1 MRKLRVLRIVCVAVG
16 VVIGTVPALAQRFRF
31 EEYGQ
36 HDGLDN
42 LDIRCIIQD
51 RRGVLWVGTEAGLFQ
66 FDGDRFQQIII
77 PSEQNPEYITGL
89 VEDGS
94 GRVWGSTMETLF
106 YLDDAG
112 AHAIPSP
119 EENFAFDLTN
129 NLAADPDDPNRIYLV
144 SRHALY
150 EARAESGHAGHAR
163 LHFPL
168 DPSKSNPLPGQ
179 VGSIEALPGGRLW
192 FGCGPGICAAS
203 GDKVR
208 MFGPRDG
215 LPAGPWTR
223 LLMDH
228 EHNLWA
234 RSENHV
240 ARFNPVRQRFDAAES
255 GLAISSL
262 GVRNPQILQ
271 DPQGRILMNVSNGLA
286 RFDAGHWIVFRQKT
300 ELPPY
305 QITCLLLD
313 RQKSVWV
320 GLDGHGAAR
329 WLGYDQWESL
339 TTSNGLTSDV
349 TWNFARDARGNLWLA
364 TESDLER
371 LDRSS
376 QKMTPQSSL
385 NSGPM
390 ARIQTLAF
398 TADGHLWSGSDNG
411 KVIDYDPAT
420 RTATTVAQLNGVFQ
434 VLPDGN
440 NRIWISSMAGLY
452 SVTSSRGPRVVEH
465 ALPPGPQGK
474 CYEGARDSKGNL
486 WFIADSGLYRLTG
499 STWTHIRLPSDYQPT
514 FSAQIALARDG
525 TVWLSGSTA
534 PLFQFRIHGDEG
546 EELARWSTA
555 QIGSS
560 NVFLVAFDPR
570 GWLWVGTDRGLTVLK
585 DQQWHSLTVD
595 DGLIWNDINSSA
607 FLADTD
613 GSIWIGTSG
622 GASHIL
628 HPEQL
633 FNNGPLPLLVS
644 DARIG
649 DRSLSTAAPTSVP
662 WGHHPLTA
670 HLSTLDFLRSN
681 QTTFRYHIEG
691 VDEDWQDSTKHD
703 LRYPPL
709 DPGRYSLDVVAVD
722 AATGRK
728 SASSH
733 ITFVIAP
740 PWWRTNL
747 VFGFEIAAGLLLLF
761 LLWRWSL
768 RRYVARQRR
777 LEELVQRRTS
787 ELELEKA
794 ELLKTRAALEV
805 QARHDPLTGMLN
817 HGAIL
822 GMLDL
827 AIHRAER
834 DRTPLG
840 LVLADLD
847 HFKNVNDTHGHLTGD
862 FILQKYAERIKAVI
876 RDYDSAGRYGGEEI
890 LLILPGLPL
899 EAAADRLAVIH
910 AALCQEPFIFK
921 EMPIRVT
928 CSFGFTQL
936 RPGIDDVNSLVDR
949 ADRALYAAKGNG
961 RNRVE
966 IFEHPSI
973 CAMFAAMPPR
983 DNAPDL

>member
-1 MRKLRVLRIVCVAVG
+1 M
-16 VVIGTVPALAQRFRF
+16 
-31 EEYGQ
+31 
-36 HDGLDN
+36 
-42 LDIRCIIQD
+42 
-51 RRGVLWVGTEAGLFQ
+51 
-66 FDGDRFQQIII
+66 
-77 PSEQNPEYITGL
+77 
-89 VEDGS
+89 
-94 GRVWGSTMETLF
+94 
-106 YLDDAG
+106 
-112 AHAIPSP
+112 
-119 EENFAFDLTN
+119 
-129 NLAADPDDPNRIYLV
+129 
-144 SRHALY
+144 
-150 EARAESGHAGHAR
+150 
-163 LHFPL
+163 
-168 DPSKSNPLPGQ
+168 
-179 VGSIEALPGGRLW
+179 
-192 FGCGPGICAAS
+192 
-203 GDKVR
+203 
-208 MFGPRDG
+208 
-215 LPAGPWTR
+215 
-223 LLMDH
+223 
-228 EHNLWA
+228 
-234 RSENHV
+234 
-240 ARFNPVRQRFDAAES
+240 
-255 GLAISSL
+255 
-262 GVRNPQILQ
+262 
-271 DPQGRILMNVSNGLA
+271 VSNGLA

-613 GSIWIGTSG
+613 GSIWIGTSE
-622 GASHIL
+622 ARRISCIR
-628 HPEQL
+628 
-633 FNNGPLPLLVS
+633 NNS
-644 DARIG
+644 STMARCPCW
-649 DRSLSTAAPTSVP
+649 SAMPAL
-662 WGHHPLTA
+662 
-670 HLSTLDFLRSN
+670 
-681 QTTFRYHIEG
+681 
-691 VDEDWQDSTKHD
+691 
-703 LRYPPL
+703 
-709 DPGRYSLDVVAVD
+709 
-722 AATGRK
+722 ATGR
-728 SASSH
+728 S
-733 ITFVIAP
+733 P
-740 PWWRTNL
+740 PP
-747 VFGFEIAAGLLLLF
+747 
-761 LLWRWSL
+761 
-768 RRYVARQRR
+768 RQRR
-777 LEELVQRRTS
+777 FPGATIPSPRTCRRWISCAPTKPPSAITLKAWTRIGRTLPSTTSATRRSIRADTAWMWSQWMRLRDASQPHRTS
-787 ELELEKA
+787 
-794 ELLKTRAALEV
+794 R
-805 QARHDPLTGMLN
+805 
-817 HGAIL
+817 
-822 GMLDL
+822 
-827 AIHRAER
+827 
-834 DRTPLG
+834 
-840 LVLADLD
+840 
-847 HFKNVNDTHGHLTGD
+847 
-862 FILQKYAERIKAVI
+862 
-876 RDYDSAGRYGGEEI
+876 S
-890 LLILPGLPL
+890 
-899 EAAADRLAVIH
+899 
-910 AALCQEPFIFK
+910 
-921 EMPIRVT
+921 
-928 CSFGFTQL
+928 
-936 RPGIDDVNSLVDR
+936 
-949 ADRALYAAKGNG
+949 
-961 RNRVE
+961 
-966 IFEHPSI
+966 
-973 CAMFAAMPPR
+973 
-983 DNAPDL
+983 